1 MTTTQFMF
9 FFVDEDIALR
19 KLRAAI
25 VLQCNDC
32 TAYALHY
39 VLARPLQD
47 LKLYAQRWL
56 AAEKRH
62 GHPLISGTPIC
73 DDVHELLGLPPLPHH
88 TLHASDTV
96 RHQQPPATATGPW
109 DKCAHFFLLS
119 FCIKHK

>member
-1 MTTTQFMF
+1 MKMTTMQFMIF
-9 FFVDEDIALR
+9 LVDEDIALR

-32 TAYALHY
+32 TVYALHY

-73 DDVHELLGLPPLPHH
+73 DDVHELLGLPPLPLYKTHKKSACYSAVIK
-88 TLHASDTV
+88 TIKGV
-96 RHQQPPATATGPW
+96 
-109 DKCAHFFLLS
+109 FLFLV
-119 FCIKHK
+119 CNVQ